1 MTQFAFLDDRAQLL
15 AIDSKQALASIEQL
29 ASQIQEAWTTAKALT
44 IPAPKA
50 KIQQVVVAGMGGS
63 ILGTH
68 VIQTVFKEEL
78 RVPIIIAPDYTVPH
92 FVNEHTLV
100 VASSYS
106 GSTEETLAAVQD
118 AQKKGAQIV
127 GITSGGKLAE
137 WLNENNY
144 PCLQFPTTYNPSNSP
159 RMALGYSIFGQMA
172 LLSKTGIL
180 NLDDS
185 MYQEVLDIIAAVH
198 LDCSVSI
205 EQGVNQAK
213 LLAFEMLHR
222 LPIVT
227 VAEHLEGAA
236 HVFANQINENAKT
249 YSEFR
254 VVPELNHH
262 LMEGL
267 QFPDSNRDNLLFVM
281 VTSGLYEKS
290 NQRRME
296 LTQQVMDEND
306 VHSIA
311 VTLKGETK
319 LSQAFELI
327 TISAYASYYLAM
339 LNNQDPVPNPW
350 VDWFKAELKK

>member
-1 MTQFAFLDDRAQLL
+1 MSNPAFLDDRAQLL
-15 AIDSKQALASIEQL
+15 ALDPKQALTSIEEL
-29 ASQIQEAWTTAKALT
+29 GSQIRETWDAAKSLQV
-44 IPAPKA
+44 PAPTA
-50 KIQQVVVAGMGGS
+50 EIQQVVVAGMGGS

-92 FVNEHTLV
+92 FVNQHTLV

-137 WLNENNY
+137 WLKANNY

-159 RMALGYSIFGQMA
+159 RMGLGYSIFGQMA
-172 LLSKTGIL
+172 LFGKTGVL
-180 NLDDS
+180 KLDDS
-185 MYQEVLDIIAAVH
+185 MYQEVLDTIAATH
-198 LDCSVSI
+198 LQCSVSV
-205 EQGVNQAK
+205 EQTSNQAK
-213 LLAFEMLHR
+213 LLAFEMLNR
-222 LPIVT
+222 IPVVT
-227 VAEHLEGAA
+227 AAEHLEGSA

-249 YSEFR
+249 FSEFR

-281 VTSGLYEKS
+281 VASTLYEKS

-296 LTQQVMDEND
+296 LTHQVIDQNE
-306 VHSIA
+306 VHAIA

-319 LSQAFELI
+319 LAQAFELI
-327 TISAYASYYLAM
+327 TIGAYASYFLAM
-339 LNNQDPVPNPW
+339 LNHQDPVPNPW